1 MILADK
7 IIQLRKRC
15 GMSQNELAEL
25 INVSRQS
32 VSKWEGALSVPD
44 LDKILKM
51 SEIFGVSTDYLLK
64 DDIEENLTENTVSI
78 DEIPPLRRVSMEEA
92 NNFLKINNQSSF
104 KTALGVALCIMSP
117 VVPAMLDNSSGI
129 ITAISDTS
137 MFIMVAVAVALFI
150 SASASKKSYSYLK
163 KEGIDT
169 EYGVEGMLREKLAKF
184 SPIHIRD
191 KITGIILCI
200 LSVVP
205 SIIVDE
211 LFNNDI
217 ADKIVTFALFSM
229 VAVGIFL
236 IVRVSSVKKGFSK
249 LLEEDRFTRE
259 KKTKDSGKCA
269 VIWIFWCIVTAIYL
283 GFSFLTWNW
292 AKSWIIFPIALTL
305 TPVVYYIDKK
315 NKLK

>member
-1 MILADK
+1 
-7 IIQLRKRC
+7 
-15 GMSQNELAEL
+15 
-25 INVSRQS
+25 
-32 VSKWEGALSVPD
+32 
-44 LDKILKM
+44 
-51 SEIFGVSTDYLLK
+51 
-64 DDIEENLTENTVSI
+64 
-78 DEIPPLRRVSMEEA
+78 MEEA

-150 SASASKKSYSYLK
+150 SASASKKSYNYLK

-217 ADKIVTFALFSM
+217 ADRIVTFALFSM
-229 VAVGIFL
+229 VAVGVFL

-249 LLEEDRFTRE
+249 LLEEDHFTRE
-259 KKTKDSGKCA
+259 KKTKDSGECA

-292 AKSWIIFPIALTL
+292 TKSWIIFPIALTL

>member
-7 IIQLRKRC
+7 IIQLRKKS
-15 GMSQNELAEL
+15 GMSQDELAEL

-64 DDIEENLTENTVSI
+64 DDIEENLTENTISV
-78 DEIPPLRRVSMEEA
+78 DETSPLRRVSMEDA
-92 NNFLKINNQSSF
+92 NKFLAINERSAF

-117 VVPAMLDNSSGI
+117 IVPAMLDTNSAI
-129 ITAISDTS
+129 ITAISDAS
-137 MFIMVAVAVALFI
+137 MFIMIAIAVALFI
-150 SASASKKSYSYLK
+150 SASASKKPYSYLK

-184 SPIHIRD
+184 SPIHTRD

-211 LFNNDI
+211 LLDSDI
-217 ADKIVTFALFSM
+217 SDIIAIFALFSM
-229 VAVGIFL
+229 VAVGVFL
-236 IVRVSSVKKGFSK
+236 IVRVSSLKKGFSK
-249 LLEEDRFTRE
+249 LLEEDHFTRE
-259 KKTKDSGKCA
+259 KKTKDYEKCA
-269 VIWIFWCIVTAIYL
+269 VIWIFWCIVTAVYL
-283 GFSFLTWNW
+283 AFSFLTWHW
-292 AKSWIIFPIALTL
+292 EKSWVIFPIALTL

>member
-15 GMSQNELAEL
+15 GMSQDELAEL

-64 DDIEENLTENTVSI
+64 DDIEENLTENTVSV
-78 DEIPPLRRVSMEEA
+78 DETPPLRRVSMEEA

-150 SASASKKSYSYLK
+150 SASASKKSYNYLK
-163 KEGIDT
+163 KEGIKYVFYQDIFRLPDMKVVIKSTVETVCVVNGRLGNSDLFDSVFAPYLT
-169 EYGVEGMLREKLAKF
+169 E
-184 SPIHIRD
+184 
-191 KITGIILCI
+191 
-200 LSVVP
+200 
-205 SIIVDE
+205 
-211 LFNNDI
+211 
-217 ADKIVTFALFSM
+217 
-229 VAVGIFL
+229 
-236 IVRVSSVKKGFSK
+236 
-249 LLEEDRFTRE
+249 
-259 KKTKDSGKCA
+259 
-269 VIWIFWCIVTAIYL
+269 
-283 GFSFLTWNW
+283 
-292 AKSWIIFPIALTL
+292 
-305 TPVVYYIDKK
+305 
-315 NKLK
+315 

>member
-1 MILADK
+1 
-7 IIQLRKRC
+7 
-15 GMSQNELAEL
+15 MSQDELAEL

-78 DEIPPLRRVSMEEA
+78 DETPPLRRVSMEEA

-137 MFIMVAVAVALFI
+137 MFIIVAVAVALFI
-150 SASASKKSYSYLK
+150 SASASKKSYNYLK

-184 SPIHIRD
+184 SPIRIRD

-217 ADKIVTFALFSM
+217 ADRIVTFALFSM
-229 VAVGIFL
+229 VAVGVFL

-249 LLEEDRFTRE
+249 LLEEDHFTRE
-259 KKTKDSGKCA
+259 KKTKDSGECA

-292 AKSWIIFPIALTL
+292 TKSWIIFPIALTL

>member
-15 GMSQNELAEL
+15 GMSQDELAEL

-64 DDIEENLTENTVSI
+64 DDIEENLTENTVSV
-78 DEIPPLRRVSMEEA
+78 DETPPLRRVSMEEA

-150 SASASKKSYSYLK
+150 SASASKKSYNYLK

-217 ADKIVTFALFSM
+217 ADRIVTFALFSM
-229 VAVGIFL
+229 VAVGVFL

-249 LLEEDRFTRE
+249 LLEEDHFTRE
-259 KKTKDSGKCA
+259 KKTKDSGECA

-292 AKSWIIFPIALTL
+292 TKSWIIFPIALTL
-305 TPVVYYIDKK
+305 TPVVYYIDKN